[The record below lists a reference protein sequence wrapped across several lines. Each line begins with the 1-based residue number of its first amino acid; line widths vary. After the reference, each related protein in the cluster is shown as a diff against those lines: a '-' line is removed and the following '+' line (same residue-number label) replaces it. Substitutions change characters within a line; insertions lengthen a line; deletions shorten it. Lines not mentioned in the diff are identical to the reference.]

1 MSHEWSP
8 DRRPSIPEA
17 AMGITPETLS
27 GLLSQHFGALV
38 AWSGLRD
45 GSAEDVVQEA
55 FVRLSGQVT
64 PPANP
69 VAWLYATTRYL
80 ASNERRA
87 TGRRVRRERMKAG
100 SESREGTAW
109 ITAEAGELAAFLL
122 TLPDELREVVVAR
135 TWGELGFNEIAE
147 LVGRSKASVWRDY
160 GRALDLLRDRYGAVT
175 GGTTDDEQPRRIT
188 R

>member
-87 TGRRVRRERMKAG
+87 TGRRVRRERMTAG

-122 TLPDELREVVVAR
+122 TLPDEL
-135 TWGELGFNEIAE
+135 G
-147 LVGRSKASVWRDY
+147 AS
-160 GRALDLLRDRYGAVT
+160 LDLTRSPSSWGDRRRRCGA
-175 GGTTDDEQPRRIT
+175 TTVAPSTCFAIGMAQ
-188 R
+188 